1 MADSE
6 EIRRP
11 RPIGVADES
20 DEDDIDMEQTEDRT
34 AVGQGAENNSTP
46 AAATEDAAGGASKK
60 APSKKR
66 PAFSE
71 NNLVMKK
78 GLIQIYNDFPQK
90 CQYKGRGREVSLVVY
105 STTVALI
112 VPGMRVSI
120 VHKRLCHRFFYTVQQ

>member
-34 AVGQGAENNSTP
+34 VGQGAENNST
-46 AAATEDAAGGASKK
+46 AAAAAEDAAGGASKK

-66 PAFSE
+66 RGFSE
-71 NNLVMKK
+71 NYLVMEK

-90 CQYKGRGREVSLVVY
+90 CQYKGRGREVSLVMY
-105 STTVALI
+105 SSST
-112 VPGMRVSI
+112 RNS
-120 VHKRLCHRFFYTVQQ
+120 Q